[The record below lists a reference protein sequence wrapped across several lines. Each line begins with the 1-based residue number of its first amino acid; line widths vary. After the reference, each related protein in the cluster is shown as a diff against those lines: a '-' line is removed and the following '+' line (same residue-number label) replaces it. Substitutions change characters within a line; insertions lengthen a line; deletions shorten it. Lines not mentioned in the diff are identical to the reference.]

1 MGFMQATH
9 QAARVAAVAIALALS
24 GAVAQAQQP
33 SAGAMATAKELVA
46 ITGTTALFT
55 PLVPGVIEQAKNLFL
70 QQNPNLNKDLS
81 DVSTKLRTDLTPRLE
96 ELNTEVARLY
106 ASRFTE
112 PELKDILVFY
122 KTATGKKMLTE
133 QPVVVESSMK
143 FAQDW
148 ANKLSDEVMVK
159 MRDEMKK
166 KGHAL

>member
-55 PLVPGVIEQAKNLFL
+55 PLVPGVIEQTKNLFL

>member
-9 QAARVAAVAIALALS
+9 QAARVAAVALALALS

-46 ITGTTALFT
+46 TTGTAALFA
-55 PLVPGVIEQAKNLFL
+55 PLVPGVIEQAKNVFL

-81 DVSTKLRTDLTPRLE
+81 DVSTKLRGDLTPRLE

-106 ASRFTE
+106 ANHFSE
-112 PELKDILVFY
+112 PELKEILAFY
-122 KTATGKKMLTE
+122 KTAAGKKMLNE
-133 QPVVVESSMK
+133 QPVVVENSMK
-143 FAQDW
+143 FAQEW

>member
-9 QAARVAAVAIALALS
+9 QAARVAAVAMALALS

-55 PLVPGVIEQAKNLFL
+55 PLVPGVIEQTKNLFL